1 MEEQIIITK
10 TEKPNSFE
18 VGKTGNRFK
27 IYFVDAEDLKTQ
39 VDALKKSGFEVEQKQ
54 E

>member
-1 MEEQIIITK
+1 MEDQVIINK

-27 IYFVDAEDLKTQ
+27 IYYDKPEE
-39 VDALKKSGFEVEQKQ
+39 LKKHIKELKEQGFYIDEVA
-54 E
+54 